1 MGADIIVTFGSI
13 QDELEKAKCNLQGLN
28 DNIRRIVGR
37 DPSDATQLRLGF
49 VLFLIP
55 TNIYITDV

>member
-13 QDELEKAKCNLQGLN
+13 QDELEKAKCNLKGLN

-37 DPSDATQLRLGF
+37 DPSDATQLRLGLLKINQIEI
-49 VLFLIP
+49 VLK
-55 TNIYITDV
+55 